1 MTETQ
6 EVVKSIRFCDLFLYF
21 DSFQEVGIMVLFII
35 NIYGNFYPL
44 IIFTIN
50 NAILTRMVV
59 GIYYFCKNDE
69 IMTKG
74 LDIHRTKII
83 QATVD

>member
-21 DSFQEVGIMVLFII
+21 DSFEKVGKMVLFII
-35 NIYGNFYPL
+35 KFFFSL

-59 GIYYFCKNDE
+59 GIYYFCKYDE